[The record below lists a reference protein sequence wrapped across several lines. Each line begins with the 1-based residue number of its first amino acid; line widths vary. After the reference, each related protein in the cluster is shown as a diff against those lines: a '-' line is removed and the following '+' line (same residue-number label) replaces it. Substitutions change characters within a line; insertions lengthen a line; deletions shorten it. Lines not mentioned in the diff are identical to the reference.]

1 MRGLRY
7 ALGMKELEAARGWV
21 RAIALLVLLV
31 GNSAEVRAAGSGWA
45 RPGQE
50 AGSEFVTFGEALVG
64 ERVSALVVQ
73 GLRIGWEVERVRI
86 EGDVG
91 ARRLVRE
98 IQSRIQAEAYGES
111 MDHESKATRVFELEE
126 RGALVS
132 YEIWQSEN
140 GVVET
145 DWLAFRDGV
154 WTHVNKRG
162 ERETVRGLDGFDFT
176 LGEEIAVSNWLSGAP
191 EVGSQVG
198 YRELDLADES
208 GTSRIELTLEAIEE
222 RPEGTRFLVHSFQ
235 DGLEAEMCLD
245 CLGRIDRAATGGFVI
260 ELAEASI
267 LDDPLDGSINFSDLV
282 LVPLDQTLGD
292 PKSVDYL
299 RIEFEGF
306 GEFEIPEDGR
316 QRIVSRDGSK
326 AVVEI
331 ARVDRDSAR
340 VELTEEEY
348 DKYLNPDLRVTSEH
362 PEILALAQKI
372 AGRKASPENRA
383 RRLQRW
389 IHLRMKYTAA
399 ANVDKAIEV
408 LDQMKGDCT
417 EHSLLLCAFCR
428 AAGIPAREVGGLAYA
443 GDDPPSLGWHAWVE
457 IHDDERWITMDPT
470 WGQRV
475 VDATH
480 IKFDE
485 DPDDASYLNLMGELK
500 GKVLE
505 VRRADE
511 KP

>member
-1 MRGLRY
+1 
-7 ALGMKELEAARGWV
+7 MKKLEGARGWI
-21 RAIALLVLLV
+21 RGIALGVLLV
-31 GNSAEVRAAGSGWA
+31 GNSVGGQAAGSGEA

-50 AGSEFVTFGEALVG
+50 ARSEFVAFGEALVG
-64 ERVSALVVQ
+64 ERVYALVVQ
-73 GLRIGWEVERVRI
+73 GSRIGWNVERVRV

-91 ARRLVRE
+91 ARRLVWE
-98 IQSRIQAEAYGES
+98 VQSRMKAEVYGEP

-132 YEIWQSEN
+132 YDYWESES
-140 GVVET
+140 GAVET
-145 DWLAFRDGV
+145 DRLAFLEGA
-154 WTHVNKRG
+154 WAHVNKRG
-162 ERETVRGLDGFDFT
+162 ERETVRRLEGFDFT
-176 LGEEIAVSNWLSGAP
+176 LGEEVGVSKWLGGAP
-191 EVGSQVG
+191 EIGSQGG
-198 YRELDLADES
+198 YRVLDLGDES
-208 GTSRIELTLEAIEE
+208 GMSRIDMTLEAIEE
-222 RPEGTRFLVHSFQ
+222 RAEGTRFLIHSLQ
-235 DGLEAEMCLD
+235 DGLEGEMRLD
-245 CLGRIDRAATGGFVI
+245 RLGRIDRAATGGFVM

-267 LDDPLDGSINFSDLV
+267 LDAPLDGSINLSDLV
-282 LVPLDQTLGD
+282 LVPLDQSLGN
-292 PKSVDYL
+292 PKTVDYL

-306 GEFEIPEDGR
+306 GDFEIPEDGR
-316 QRIVSRDGSK
+316 QRMVSRDGPK

-331 ARVDRDSAR
+331 ARVDRDTER

-348 DKYLNPDLRVTSEH
+348 DKYLDPDLRVTSEH
-362 PEILALAQKI
+362 PEIVALAQKI

-389 IHLRMKYTAA
+389 IHLRMDYTTA
-399 ANVDKAIEV
+399 ANVDKAVDV

-443 GDDPPSLGWHAWVE
+443 SEDPPGLGWHAWVE